1 MRSRPPAVP
10 NACSR
15 HDRVAQANDPAAYA
29 SEPAVIRK
37 EILVRDDPI
46 SGFAGVV
53 RAGSLLFT
61 SGCDGHRDPL
71 SDAVDPNLTGQG
83 SAQSDNS
90 YGRIQRLL
98 EQAGSST
105 SAVAR
110 IDHFA
115 SSQDWIAERQAKRA
129 EFFGR
134 PAPHGSTG
142 VAARM
147 SGLNMLTTAV
157 IAVAEG
163 APHDVLVAGKDY
175 AIGHISSL
183 VRAGPL
189 LFLSGIRGTLDPRT
203 ATAIAEETADSFAAQ
218 TRICY
223 ELIIDILAGSNATQA
238 AIVRLDRYVRDRNR
252 LGDEAA
258 ICQSIMG
265 DLDAVSTAIPLPMGM
280 HGEVEVTALAVV
292 DAGSKEICAKDATGR
307 ATAIRAGDF
316 VFIGE
321 CAGGVDAQS
330 GDPKLDLAGDIEGQ
344 IDNSV
349 AILEERLI
357 SAGTT
362 VADIVR
368 LEVYLRDIY
377 AADVFLARAR
387 GVFGDNPPAI
397 IVAGADL
404 DGINEVK
411 LNAIA
416 V

>member
-1 MRSRPPAVP
+1 M
-10 NACSR
+10 N
-15 HDRVAQANDPAAYA
+15 
-29 SEPAVIRK
+29 RK

-46 SGFAGVV
+46 AGFAGVV

-61 SGCDGHRDPL
+61 SGCDGHRDPH
-71 SDAVDPNLTGQG
+71 SDAVDPALAGQG

-115 SSQDWIAERQAKRA
+115 SSQDWIAERQIKRA
-129 EFFGR
+129 EYFGR

-157 IAVAEG
+157 IAVADG
-163 APHDVLVAGKDY
+163 AEHEILVAGEDY

-203 ATAIAEETADSFAAQ
+203 TTPIVEETADSFDAQ
-218 TRICY
+218 THVCY
-223 ELIIDILAGSNATQA
+223 QLIIDILSNGGAIRD

-252 LGDEAA
+252 IGDEAA
-258 ICQSIMG
+258 ICRSIMG
-265 DLDAVSTAIPLPMGM
+265 DLDAVSTSIPLPMGM
-280 HGEVEVTALAVV
+280 HGEVEITALAVA
-292 DAGSKEICAKDATGR
+292 DTKSKEICASNTAGQ
-307 ATAIRAGDF
+307 ATAIRGGGF
-316 VFIGE
+316 VFVGE
-321 CAGGVDAQS
+321 CAGAMGEDS
-330 GDPKLDLAGDIEGQ
+330 DDPKLDLAGDIDGQ
-344 IDNSV
+344 IDNAF
-349 AILEERLI
+349 AILDRRLRR
-357 SAGTT
+357 AGAELAG
-362 VADIVR
+362 VVR

-377 AADVFLARAR
+377 AMDLFLAKAR
-387 GVFGDNPPAI
+387 VVFGDNPPAVV
-397 IVAGADL
+397 VAGVDHE
-404 DGINEVK
+404 GITEVK